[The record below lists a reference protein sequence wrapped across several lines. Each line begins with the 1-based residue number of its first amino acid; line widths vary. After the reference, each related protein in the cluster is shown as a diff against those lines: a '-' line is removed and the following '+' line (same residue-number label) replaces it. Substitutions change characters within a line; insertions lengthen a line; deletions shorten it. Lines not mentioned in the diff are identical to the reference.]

1 LFQARIKYCEGRY
14 TDKSLALDYES
25 SVRDFFS
32 RKSPTQE
39 HNPIRIKKKKKGF
52 IPCFMKV
59 NLGCF
64 SIEKTNDSASVVPK
78 KLASK
83 SRENISYL
91 VVYKCSILEIIK
103 KRY

>member
-1 LFQARIKYCEGRY
+1 MSLRQGFLFSKLSA
-14 TDKSLALDYES
+14 
-25 SVRDFFS
+25 
-32 RKSPTQE
+32 QE
-39 HNPIRIKKKKKGF
+39 HYPIRIKKKKKGF

>member
-1 LFQARIKYCEGRY
+1 MSLWLGISFLETLSSGALP
-14 TDKSLALDYES
+14 DKNKERKKRDLSL
-25 SVRDFFS
+25 
-32 RKSPTQE
+32 
-39 HNPIRIKKKKKGF
+39 
-52 IPCFMKV
+52 CFVKV

>member
-1 LFQARIKYCEGRY
+1 
-14 TDKSLALDYES
+14 
-25 SVRDFFS
+25 
-32 RKSPTQE
+32 
-39 HNPIRIKKKKKGF
+39 
-52 IPCFMKV
+52 MKV

-64 SIEKTNDSASVVPK
+64 SIEKTNDSASVVAK

-91 VVYKCSILEIIK
+91 PVYKCSNLEIIK

>member
-1 LFQARIKYCEGRY
+1 
-14 TDKSLALDYES
+14 
-25 SVRDFFS
+25 
-32 RKSPTQE
+32 
-39 HNPIRIKKKKKGF
+39 
-52 IPCFMKV
+52 MKV

-64 SIEKTNDSASVVPK
+64 SIEKTNDSASVVAK

-91 VVYKCSILEIIK
+91 VVYKCSNLEIIK

>member
-1 LFQARIKYCEGRY
+1 
-14 TDKSLALDYES
+14 
-25 SVRDFFS
+25 
-32 RKSPTQE
+32 
-39 HNPIRIKKKKKGF
+39 
-52 IPCFMKV
+52 MKV

-91 VVYKCSILEIIK
+91 PVYKCSILEIIK